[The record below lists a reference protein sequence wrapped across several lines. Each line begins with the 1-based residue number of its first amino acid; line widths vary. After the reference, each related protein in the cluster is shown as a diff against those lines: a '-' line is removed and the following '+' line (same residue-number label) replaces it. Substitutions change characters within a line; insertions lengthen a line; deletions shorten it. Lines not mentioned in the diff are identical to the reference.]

1 MRTIQIRYRLRTQ
14 SCRQAIHHFAN
25 EHVFSLRFDSN
36 VQFINA
42 KKLADDNAARSVM
55 ERLEIP
61 ARFKETFAFKHAL
74 KFDLQSV

>member
-1 MRTIQIRYRLRTQ
+1 
-14 SCRQAIHHFAN
+14 
-25 EHVFSLRFDSN
+25 LRFDSN